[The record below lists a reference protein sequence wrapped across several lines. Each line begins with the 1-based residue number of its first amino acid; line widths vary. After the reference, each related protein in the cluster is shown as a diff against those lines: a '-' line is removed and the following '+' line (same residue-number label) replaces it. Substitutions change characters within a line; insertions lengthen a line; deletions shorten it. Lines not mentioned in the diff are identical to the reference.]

1 VARTEARADPTLAA
15 MPRASGSHS
24 LREGILRLR
33 DRWLASPAF
42 QRAAVRFLPTRF
54 IARRRA
60 RALFDL
66 VAGFVYSQVLLA
78 CVQLRL
84 LEALAEGPRSVD
96 ELSQQLSVPR
106 EGMQR
111 LLRAA
116 ASLKLVEHRR
126 DEHFGLGMHGAAILG
141 NPGIAAMVEHHGLLY
156 ADLADPVGLLRGQR
170 DHTALGAHWPYA
182 VSGDP
187 RTLAPEQVSAYT
199 TLMAASQPLVAAE
212 ILDAYP
218 FHRHRCVL
226 DAGGGDGSFLL
237 SVASR
242 IPTLRLM
249 LIDLPPV
256 ADRARVR
263 LRTSGLSERMSVTAG
278 DFLSDPWPEGADL
291 VTLVRVVHDHD
302 DPAVLALFRRAH
314 RALPPGGTLLI
325 AEPMAATPGA
335 EPMGD
340 AYFGFYLLA
349 MGSGRARTPGELGAL
364 LRQAGFDA
372 PRLLPTHMPLQTRV
386 LVARRT

>member
-1 VARTEARADPTLAA
+1 MARIDAPMVA
-15 MPRASGSHS
+15 MPRGPEAGGWGDG
-24 LREGILRLR
+24 LLRLR
-33 DRWLASPAF
+33 DRLLANPAF

-60 RALFDL
+60 RELFDL

-84 LEALAEGPRSVD
+84 LETLADGPRTVAD
-96 ELSQQLSVPR
+96 LSERLAVPHA
-106 EGMQR
+106 GMQR
-111 LLRAA
+111 LLWAA
-116 ASLKLVEHRR
+116 ASLKLVERR
-126 DEHFGLGMHGAAILG
+126 GDDRFGLGIHGAAMLG

-156 ADLADPVGLLRGQR
+156 ADLVDPVALLRGRR
-170 DHTALGAHWPYA
+170 DHTALGSHWPYA
-182 VSGDP
+182 AGGDP
-187 RTLAPEQVSAYT
+187 RNLSAEQVSAYT

-226 DAGGGDGSFLL
+226 DAGGGDGSFIL

-263 LRTSGLSERMSVTAG
+263 LRTAGLSERMSVTAG
-278 DFLSDPWPEGADL
+278 DFLSDAWPDGADL

-302 DPAVLALFRRAH
+302 DPAVLELFRRAH

-325 AEPMAATPGA
+325 AEPMADTPGA

-349 MGSGRARTPGELGAL
+349 MGSGRARTPDELGVL
-364 LRQAGFDA
+364 LEQAGFDV
-372 PRLLPTHMPLQTRV
+372 PRLLPTRMPLQTRV
-386 LVARRT
+386 LVARRL

>member
-1 VARTEARADPTLAA
+1 
-15 MPRASGSHS
+15 MPRGPASATWGD
-24 LREGILRLR
+24 GFLRLR
-33 DRWLASPAF
+33 NRLLASPAF
-42 QRAAVRFLPTRF
+42 QRAAARFLPTRF

-60 RALFDL
+60 RELFDL

-84 LEALAEGPRSVD
+84 LEALAAGPRTVTD
-96 ELSQQLSVPR
+96 LAETLAVPHD
-106 EGMQR
+106 GMQR
-111 LLRAA
+111 LLWAA
-116 ASLKLVEHRR
+116 ASLRLVERCGDDR
-126 DEHFGLGMHGAAILG
+126 FGLGVHGAAMLG

-156 ADLADPVGLLRGQR
+156 ADLADPVALLRGRR
-170 DHTALGAHWPYA
+170 DRTALGGHWPYA
-182 VSGDP
+182 LGGDP
-187 RTLAPEQVSAYT
+187 RNLSSEQVSAYT

-263 LRTSGLSERMSVTAG
+263 LRTAGLSERMSVTAG
-278 DFLSDPWPEGADL
+278 DFLSDAWPDGADL

-302 DPAVLALFRRAH
+302 DPAVLELFRRAH

-325 AEPMAATPGA
+325 AEPMADTPGA

-349 MGSGRARTPGELGAL
+349 MGSGRARTPDELGAL
-364 LRQAGFDA
+364 LEQAGFDV
-372 PRLLPTHMPLQTRV
+372 PRLLPTRMPLQTRV
-386 LVARRT
+386 LVARRL

>member
-1 VARTEARADPTLAA
+1 MDRIEGSVAA
-15 MPRASGSHS
+15 MPRGTASGTW
-24 LREGILRLR
+24 GDGFLRLR
-33 DRWLASPAF
+33 NRLLSSPGF
-42 QRAAVRFLPTRF
+42 QRAAARFLPTRF

-60 RALFDL
+60 RELFDL

-84 LEALAEGPRSVD
+84 LEALAAGPRTVTD
-96 ELSQQLSVPR
+96 LAETLAVPHD
-106 EGMQR
+106 GMQR
-111 LLRAA
+111 LLWAA
-116 ASLKLVEHRR
+116 ASLRLVERCGDDR
-126 DEHFGLGMHGAAILG
+126 FGLGVHGAAMLG

-156 ADLADPVGLLRGQR
+156 ADLADPVALLRGRR
-170 DHTALGAHWPYA
+170 DRTALGAHWPYA
-182 VSGDP
+182 MGGDP
-187 RTLAPEQVSAYT
+187 RNLSSEQVSAYT

-263 LRTSGLSERMSVTAG
+263 LRTAGLSERMSVTAG
-278 DFLSDPWPEGADL
+278 DFLSDAWPDGADL

-302 DPAVLALFRRAH
+302 DPAVLELFRRAH

-325 AEPMAATPGA
+325 AEPMADTPGA

-349 MGSGRARTPGELGAL
+349 MGSGRARTPDELGAL
-364 LRQAGFDA
+364 LDEAGFDV
-372 PRLLPTHMPLQTRV
+372 PQLLPTRMPLQTRV
-386 LVARRT
+386 LVARRL

>member
-1 VARTEARADPTLAA
+1 MARIDAPVVA
-15 MPRASGSHS
+15 MPRGPASGTW
-24 LREGILRLR
+24 GDGFLRLR
-33 DRWLASPAF
+33 NRLLSSPAF
-42 QRAAVRFLPTRF
+42 QRAAARFLPTRF

-60 RALFDL
+60 RELFDL

-84 LEALAEGPRSVD
+84 LEALAAGPRTVTD
-96 ELSQQLSVPR
+96 LADTLAVPR
-106 EGMQR
+106 DGMQR
-111 LLRAA
+111 LLWAA
-116 ASLKLVEHRR
+116 ASLRLVERCGDDR
-126 DEHFGLGMHGAAILG
+126 FGLGVHGAAMLG

-156 ADLADPVGLLRGQR
+156 ADLADPVALLRGRR
-170 DHTALGAHWPYA
+170 DRTALGAHWPYA
-182 VSGDP
+182 MGGDP
-187 RTLAPEQVSAYT
+187 RNLSSEQVSAYT

-278 DFLSDPWPEGADL
+278 DFLSDAWPDGADL

-302 DPAVLALFRRAH
+302 DPAVLELFRRAH

-325 AEPMAATPGA
+325 AEPMADTPGA

-349 MGSGRARTPGELGAL
+349 MGSGRARTPDELGAL
-364 LRQAGFDA
+364 LDQAGFDV
-372 PRLLPTHMPLQTRV
+372 PRLLPTRMPLQTRV
-386 LVARRT
+386 LVARRL

>member
-1 VARTEARADPTLAA
+1 MARIDAPLVAMSRGPESAGFGDALL
-15 MPRASGSHS
+15 G
-24 LREGILRLR
+24 LRNRL
-33 DRWLASPAF
+33 LSSPAF
-42 QRAAVRFLPTRF
+42 QRAAARFLPTRF

-60 RALFDL
+60 RELFDL

-84 LEALAEGPRSVD
+84 LEALADGPRTVAD
-96 ELSQQLSVPR
+96 LAERLAVPHA
-106 EGMQR
+106 GMQR
-111 LLRAA
+111 LLWAA
-116 ASLKLVEHRR
+116 ASLKLVERR
-126 DEHFGLGMHGAAILG
+126 GDDRFGLGTHGAAMLG

-156 ADLADPVGLLRGQR
+156 ADLADPVALLRGRR

-182 VSGDP
+182 TAGDP
-187 RTLAPEQVSAYT
+187 RNLSAEQVSAYT

-263 LRTSGLSERMSVTAG
+263 LRTAGLSERMSVTAG
-278 DFLSDPWPEGADL
+278 DFLSDAWPDGADL

-302 DPAVLALFRRAH
+302 DPAVLELFRRAH

-325 AEPMAATPGA
+325 AEPMADTPGA

-349 MGSGRARTPGELGAL
+349 MGSGRARTPDELGL
-364 LRQAGFDA
+364 LLEQAGFDV
-372 PRLLPTHMPLQTRV
+372 PRLLPTRMPLQTRV
-386 LVARRT
+386 LVARRL

>member
-1 VARTEARADPTLAA
+1 MARIDAPWVEMSRAPDT
-15 MPRASGSHS
+15 GGWG
-24 LREGILRLR
+24 EGLLRLR
-33 DRWLASPAF
+33 DRWLSSPAF

-60 RALFDL
+60 RELFDL

-84 LEALAEGPRSVD
+84 LEALADGPRSVAD
-96 ELSQQLSVPR
+96 LAEALAVPHD
-106 EGMQR
+106 GMQR
-111 LLRAA
+111 LLWAA
-116 ASLKLVEHRR
+116 ASLRLVERR
-126 DEHFGLGMHGAAILG
+126 GDDRFGLGVHGAAMLG

-156 ADLADPVGLLRGQR
+156 ADLADPVALLRGR
-170 DHTALGAHWPYA
+170 RNDTALGAHWAYA
-182 VSGDP
+182 TAGDP
-187 RTLAPEQVSAYT
+187 RNLSAEQVSAYT

-226 DAGGGDGSFLL
+226 DAGGGDGSFIL

-263 LRTSGLSERMSVTAG
+263 LRTAGLSERMSVTAG
-278 DFLSDPWPEGADL
+278 DFLSDAWPDGADL

-302 DPAVLALFRRAH
+302 DPAVLELFRRAH

-325 AEPMAATPGA
+325 AEPMADTPGA

-349 MGSGRARTPGELGAL
+349 MGSGRARTPDELGVL
-364 LRQAGFDA
+364 LEQAGFDV
-372 PRLLPTHMPLQTRV
+372 PRLLPTRMPLQTRV
-386 LVARRT
+386 LVARRL

>member
-1 VARTEARADPTLAA
+1 MARIDAPLVA
-15 MPRASGSHS
+15 MPRGPASDAWGDG
-24 LREGILRLR
+24 LLRLR
-33 DRWLASPAF
+33 NRLLASPAF
-42 QRAAVRFLPTRF
+42 QRAAARFLPTRF

-60 RALFDL
+60 RELFDL

-84 LEALAEGPRSVD
+84 LEALADGPRTVAD
-96 ELSQQLSVPR
+96 LADALAVPHA
-106 EGMQR
+106 GMQR
-111 LLRAA
+111 LLWAA
-116 ASLKLVEHRR
+116 ASLRLVERR
-126 DEHFGLGMHGAAILG
+126 GDDRFGLGVHGAAMLG

-156 ADLADPVGLLRGQR
+156 ADLADPVALLRGRR
-170 DHTALGAHWPYA
+170 DHTALGAHWAYA
-182 VSGDP
+182 TAGDP
-187 RTLAPEQVSAYT
+187 RQLSADQVSAYT

-263 LRTSGLSERMSVTAG
+263 LRTAGLSERMSVTAG
-278 DFLSDPWPEGADL
+278 DFLSDAWPDGADL

-302 DPAVLALFRRAH
+302 DPAVLELFRRAH

-325 AEPMAATPGA
+325 AEPMADTPGA

-349 MGSGRARTPGELGAL
+349 MGSGRARTPDELAAL
-364 LRQAGFDA
+364 LDQAGFDV
-372 PRLLPTHMPLQTRV
+372 PRLLPTRMPLQTRV
-386 LVARRT
+386 LVARRL

>member
-1 VARTEARADPTLAA
+1 MDRIEGSVAA
-15 MPRASGSHS
+15 MPRGTASGTW
-24 LREGILRLR
+24 GDGFLRLR
-33 DRWLASPAF
+33 NRLLSSPAF
-42 QRAAVRFLPTRF
+42 QRAAARFLPTRF

-60 RALFDL
+60 RELFDL

-84 LEALAEGPRSVD
+84 LEALAGGPRSVAD
-96 ELSQQLSVPR
+96 LAETLAVPHD
-106 EGMQR
+106 GMQR
-111 LLRAA
+111 LLWAA
-116 ASLKLVEHRR
+116 ASLRLVERCSDDR
-126 DEHFGLGMHGAAILG
+126 FGLGVHGAAMLG

-156 ADLADPVGLLRGQR
+156 ADLADPVALLRGRR
-170 DHTALGAHWPYA
+170 DRTALGAHWPYA
-182 VSGDP
+182 MGGDP
-187 RTLAPEQVSAYT
+187 RNLSSEQVSAYT

-263 LRTSGLSERMSVTAG
+263 LRTAGLSERMSVTAG
-278 DFLSDPWPEGADL
+278 DFLSDAWPDGADL

-302 DPAVLALFRRAH
+302 DPAVLELFRRAH

-325 AEPMAATPGA
+325 AEPMANTPGA

-349 MGSGRARTPGELGAL
+349 MGSGRARTPDELGAL
-364 LRQAGFDA
+364 LDEAGFDV
-372 PRLLPTHMPLQTRV
+372 PHLLPTRMPLQTRV
-386 LVARRT
+386 LVARRL

>member
-1 VARTEARADPTLAA
+1 
-15 MPRASGSHS
+15 M
-24 LREGILRLR
+24 
-33 DRWLASPAF
+33 
-42 QRAAVRFLPTRF
+42 RFLPTRF

-78 CVQLRL
+78 CVRLRL
-84 LEALAEGPRSVD
+84 LEALADGPRTVADLAES
-96 ELSQQLSVPR
+96 LALPHA
-106 EGMQR
+106 GMQR
-111 LLRAA
+111 LLWAA
-116 ASLKLVEHRR
+116 ASLKLVERR
-126 DEHFGLGMHGAAILG
+126 GDDRFGLGMHGAAMLG

-156 ADLADPVGLLRGQR
+156 ADLADPVALLRGR
-170 DHTALGAHWPYA
+170 REHTALGSHWPYA
-182 VSGDP
+182 AGGDP
-187 RTLAPEQVSAYT
+187 RNLSAEQVSAYT

-226 DAGGGDGSFLL
+226 DAGGGDGSFIL

-263 LRTSGLSERMSVTAG
+263 LRTAGLSERMSVTAG
-278 DFLSDPWPEGADL
+278 DFLSDAWPDGADL

-302 DPAVLALFRRAH
+302 DPAVLELFRRAH

-325 AEPMAATPGA
+325 AEPMADTPGA

-349 MGSGRARTPGELGAL
+349 MGSGRARTPDELASCWSRRASMCRACFPRGCRCRPACWSPVDCKSVRSGASVNV
-364 LRQAGFDA
+364 R
-372 PRLLPTHMPLQTRV
+372 
-386 LVARRT
+386 